1 MTRTLSTWIGRDRAG
16 SHTVRSD
23 DGVLTLD
30 LRLVDAGLYMQ
41 RELRRPRAGR
51 VTQANIFTSRD
62 AFARWS
68 SADPLRFD
76 YPMVHARLLR
86 MADRLFDDHD
96 TPRAV
101 G

>member
-1 MTRTLSTWIGRDRAG
+1 MTRAFSTWARHGSAG
-16 SHTVRSD
+16 AHTVRSD
-23 DGVLTLD
+23 DGVLQLD

-51 VTQANIFTSRD
+51 VTQANIFASRE
-62 AFARWS
+62 AFARWCE
-68 SADPLRFD
+68 ADPLRFE

-86 MADRLFDDHD
+86 LAGRLFDDHG
-96 TPRAV
+96 TACAA